1 MTRWLPF
8 PLLSACL
15 LAMWLLLNQT
25 VAVGH
30 VLLGVVI
37 ALCGPWAMLTLQPT
51 RARLRR
57 PGTIIRLSFVVL
69 SDIIRSN
76 IAVARIILSPRR
88 RRQTSGFLSIPLEL
102 RNPYGLAVLACIIT
116 STPGTLWVDFDSA
129 NGILTIHILDLVD
142 ENAWI
147 DIIKGRYERLLLEI
161 FE

>member
-37 ALCGPWAMLTLQPT
+37 ALCGPWAMLALQPT
-51 RARLRR
+51 RARPRR
-57 PGTIIRLSFVVL
+57 PGTIIRLFFVVL

-76 IAVARIILSPRR
+76 IAVARIILSPGR